1 MGEHGRTENK
11 DQIVTELR
19 GKILALSQHKFASNV
34 IEKCVSHSS
43 NPSRALLIDE
53 VCQEPDALFIMM
65 KDQYANYVVQKML
78 DVAEPQQKKLL
89 IHKIRP
95 HIITLR
101 KFTYG
106 KHII

>member
-1 MGEHGRTENK
+1 M
-11 DQIVTELR
+11 
-19 GKILALSQHKFASNV
+19 

-78 DVAEPQQKKLL
+78 DVAEPQQKKVDEFSIHLILL
-89 IHKIRP
+89 YWMLLLDRVRCEECMMNILVIP
-95 HIITLR
+95 
-101 KFTYG
+101 
-106 KHII
+106 